1 MNPREQEDAEFDK
14 LADGKLRQ
22 IDRALA
28 GFDPDEVECY
38 LGGDILNLT
47 LSSGS
52 KVVINRHRAARQI
65 WMAAQRR
72 AWHFDY
78 DAATSSWRTKDDEL
92 VCALERV
99 LSESLKRPIKL
110 KLA

>member
-1 MNPREQEDAEFDK
+1 MNPREQDDAKFDK
-14 LADGKLRQ
+14 LADAKLRQ
-22 IDRALA
+22 IDHALSS
-28 GFDPDEVECY
+28 FDPDEVECY

-47 LSSGS
+47 LSTGA

-78 DAATSSWRTKDDEL
+78 DAATSSWRTKDEEL
-92 VCALERV
+92 VSALEQL
-99 LSESLKRPIKL
+99 LSDSLKRPIKL